1 MPAGEIRNKWIDS
14 IKLHQ
19 KFSSNDE
26 HTSYYAVCI
35 NHFEKSQIYGGVNL
49 RLKPG
54 AYPTIFP
61 TNPNAP
67 INDDFLE
74 VEPIVEPN
82 VDGNMLQTADD
93 NEK

>member
-1 MPAGEIRNKWIDS
+1 MPTGEIRNKWIDS

-19 KFSSNDE
+19 GFSSNDE
-26 HTSYYAVCI
+26 HTSYYAVCS

-49 RLKPG
+49 RLKSG

-67 INDDFLE
+67 IIDDSLE
-74 VEPIVEPN
+74 VEPIVEPIEN
-82 VDGNMLQTADD
+82 ENMLQTADE